1 MSDQKNRSPLP
12 TGEIISDTTLPQEKG
27 TAKKAYERPDVVY
40 RAPLEAMAS
49 VCSPSPPSKSN
60 PGLCPSGPISS

>member
-1 MSDQKNRSPLP
+1 MNDHEARSPSSIDE
-12 TGEIISDTTLPQEKG
+12 TGGAPESESR
-27 TAKKAYERPDVVY
+27 KKAYEKPQVIY

-49 VCSPSPPSKSN
+49 VCAPAPPSKSN